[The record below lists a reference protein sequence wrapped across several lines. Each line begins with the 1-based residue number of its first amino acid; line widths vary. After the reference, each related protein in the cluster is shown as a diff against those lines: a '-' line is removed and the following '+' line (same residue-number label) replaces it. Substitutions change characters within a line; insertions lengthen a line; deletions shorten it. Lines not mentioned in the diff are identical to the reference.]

1 MNVNSTKIYIIRHGE
16 SVGNLHRICL
26 GHTDLDLTE
35 LGLEQ
40 AKRTAEALENVD
52 FAAIYSSDLQRA
64 VHTAEPHAQKRGL
77 AVNTVS
83 DFRELYFGNWENASV
98 LMLKEKFHEQ
108 FMIGWRQNFGT
119 FTAPEGE
126 SVVAMAER
134 MAKGMKKIASQHR
147 GETILVTS
155 HAAAIRAL
163 WGKIS
168 GYKPSEWA
176 DAFPF
181 PTNASYSV
189 LEYDGESL
197 KPLSYS
203 NDSHLGE
210 LVTFI
215 QH

>member
-1 MNVNSTKIYIIRHGE
+1 MAGISTLEYQKWD
-16 SVGNLHRICL
+16 RIL
-26 GHTDLDLTE
+26 KSTGYSM
-35 LGLEQ
+35 EQ
-40 AKRTAEALENVD
+40 ANGD
-52 FAAIYSSDLQRA
+52 FA
-64 VHTAEPHAQKRGL
+64 
-77 AVNTVS
+77 
-83 DFRELYFGNWENASV
+83 
-98 LMLKEKFHEQ
+98 
-108 FMIGWRQNFGT
+108 
-119 FTAPEGE
+119 
-126 SVVAMAER
+126 AMAER
-134 MAKGMKKIASQHR
+134 MAEGMKKIASQHR
-147 GETILVTS
+147 GGTILVTS